1 METLLSHLAAI
12 AAALTVIAEKHE
24 TRTAEPTVAIGE
36 PVNEPAKKRE
46 RKAKAE
52 EPEPA
57 KAKAEEPE
65 PAKAKAE
72 EPTNTATRADLRKLG
87 TALVSGGK
95 KTEFL
100 AVLKKYGAANISALM
115 DHEIDVI
122 LPELENILGSKLSEI
137 AD

>member
-46 RKAKAE
+46 R
-52 EPEPA
+52 